1 MMNLPKDLREF
12 IELLNSHEVR
22 YVLVGGYAVAYH
34 GYPRYTGD
42 IDFFVDWEGDNPAR
56 LEKIVNE
63 FGFGILGLS
72 AQDFSKPY
80 QVVQLGRP
88 PNRVD
93 IITSISDV
101 TFTDAWE
108 TKETIMIDG
117 LHVWVISRDLLLK
130 NKRASNRPKD
140 IADLHSLEN

>member
-1 MMNLPKDLREF
+1 MNLPKDLREF
-12 IELLNSHEVR
+12 IELLNSYDVG

-42 IDFFVDWEGDNPAR
+42 IDFFIDYEGDNPIK

-72 AQDFSKPY
+72 AQDFSQPY
-80 QVVQLGRP
+80 QVVQLGHP
-88 PNRVD
+88 PNRID

-101 TFTDAWE
+101 TFAEAWD
-108 TKETIMIDG
+108 TKESITIDG
-117 LHVWVISRDLLLK
+117 LQVWVISKDLLLK

-140 IADLHSLEN
+140 IADLSSLE